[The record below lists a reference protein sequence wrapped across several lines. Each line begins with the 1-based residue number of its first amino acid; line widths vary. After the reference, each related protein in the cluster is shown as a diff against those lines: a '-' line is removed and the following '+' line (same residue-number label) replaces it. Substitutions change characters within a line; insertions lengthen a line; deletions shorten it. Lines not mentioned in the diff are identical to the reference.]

1 MLRHGNFPKH
11 SRFRV
16 GAVFEDGTRV
26 DEIIDTGAPTYD
38 LPRERLSR
46 LGVRSLSDAELV
58 ALVLGHGTRRRP
70 AAEIAAS
77 LLGDAGGVHGL
88 PRVSVGRM
96 ALVPGV
102 GEAQACRVIAAVE
115 LGRRTLTISPK
126 ARQPLH
132 SAEAIAGFLL
142 PRFGAHAVERFGVL
156 LLDSRHR
163 YISVHIVSEGAM
175 DAAVAVPRDVFR
187 EAAIA
192 GAAAVVLFHNHPS
205 GDPTPSRADV
215 MLTRRLIAAGDIV
228 GIDVIDHLVLAD
240 TSFCSMRDSQRL

>member
-1 MLRHGNFPKH
+1 
-11 SRFRV
+11 
-16 GAVFEDGTRV
+16 V
-26 DEIIDTGAPTYD
+26 DEIDCVEDRTHD
-38 LPRERLSR
+38 LPRERLGR

-58 ALVLGHGTRRRP
+58 ALILGHGTRRRS
-70 AAEIAAS
+70 ASEIAGA
-77 LLGDAGGVHGL
+77 LLTDAGGVHGL
-88 PRVSVGRM
+88 GRVSVGRM

-102 GEAQACRVIAAVE
+102 GEAQACRVIAAIE
-115 LGRRTLTISPK
+115 LGRRTLTHSPR

-132 SAEAIAGFLL
+132 SAQAIAAFLL

-163 YISVHIVSEGAM
+163 YIRVHIVSEGAM

-187 EAAIA
+187 EATIA

-215 MLTRRLIAAGDIV
+215 ALTRRLIQAGEIV
-228 GIDVIDHLVLAD
+228 GIDVIDHLILAD
-240 TSFCSMRDSQRL
+240 TSFCSMRESQRL